1 MISVNNVLTIHQL
14 LVTSFGGSQGVRDRM
29 LLESALARPL
39 QTFDGKELHPTM
51 IEKSSSLLESILT
64 NHPFVDGNK
73 RTGYVL
79 MRLILLKNGLD
90 IKASQDQKY
99 EFVMGVASG
108 QTKLESIIS
117 WLENHIEKPS

>member
-1 MISVNNVLTIHQL
+1 MISLNNVLTIHQM

-51 IEKSSSLLESILT
+51 IGKSTCLFESILI

-90 IKASQDQKY
+90 INASQDQKY
-99 EFVMGVASG
+99 EFVMRVASG

>member
-14 LVTSFGGSQGVRDRM
+14 LVTSFGGSQGFRDRM

-51 IEKSSSLLESILT
+51 IEKSSSLFESILT

-79 MRLILLKNGLD
+79 MRLLLLKNGLD
-90 IKASQDQKY
+90 LKASQNQKY

-108 QTKLESIIS
+108 QTKLESIVS

>member
-1 MISVNNVLTIHQL
+1 MISLNNVLTIHQL
-14 LVTSFGGSQGVRDRM
+14 LVTSFGGSQGVRDRN

-51 IEKSSSLLESILT
+51 IEKSTSLFESIIT

-79 MRLILLKNGLD
+79 MRLLLLKNGLD
-90 IKASQDQKY
+90 INASQDEKY
-99 EFVMGVASG
+99 KFVMGVASG
-108 QTKLESIIS
+108 QTKLGAIIS

>member
-14 LVTSFGGSQGVRDRM
+14 LVTSFGGSQGVRDRN

-51 IEKSSSLLESILT
+51 IEKSTSLFESIIT

-90 IKASQDQKY
+90 INASQDQKY
-99 EFVMGVASG
+99 EFVMRVASG

-117 WLENHIEKPS
+117 WLENPY

>member
-14 LVTSFGGSQGVRDRM
+14 LVTSFGGSQGVRDRN

-108 QTKLESIIS
+108 QINLESIIS

>member
-1 MISVNNVLTIHQL
+1 MISVNNVLTIHQM

-39 QTFDGKELHPTM
+39 QTFYGKELHPTM
-51 IEKSSSLLESILT
+51 IGKSTCLFESILI

-90 IKASQDQKY
+90 INASQDQKY
-99 EFVMGVASG
+99 EFVMRVASG

>member
-14 LVTSFGGSQGVRDRM
+14 LVTSFGGSQGVRDRN

-51 IEKSSSLLESILT
+51 IEKSTSLFESIIT

-79 MRLILLKNGLD
+79 MRLLLLKNGLD
-90 IKASQDQKY
+90 YKREPGRKIQVCNGGSFWA
-99 EFVMGVASG
+99 
-108 QTKLESIIS
+108 
-117 WLENHIEKPS
+117 N

>member
-108 QTKLESIIS
+108 QINLESIIS
-117 WLENHIEKPS
+117 WLENHIEKPT

>member
-108 QTKLESIIS
+108 QINLESIIS